1 MSGDSPQDITLHCI
15 PVFIPTS
22 DCQPIGSFAEIRESM
37 SAYFEFR
44 LIDSR
49 IPMCGPFE
57 DPELC
62 SIGSVGAV
70 NIKRKSDFSSA
81 SRLCMSIND

>member
-22 DCQPIGSFAEIRESM
+22 DCQPISSFAEVRESM
-37 SAYFEFR
+37 GTNFKFR

-49 IPMCGPFE
+49 IPMSGPFE
-57 DPELC
+57 DPELG
-62 SIGSVGAV
+62 SIGSVSAV
-70 NIKRKSDFSSA
+70 DI
-81 SRLCMSIND
+81 